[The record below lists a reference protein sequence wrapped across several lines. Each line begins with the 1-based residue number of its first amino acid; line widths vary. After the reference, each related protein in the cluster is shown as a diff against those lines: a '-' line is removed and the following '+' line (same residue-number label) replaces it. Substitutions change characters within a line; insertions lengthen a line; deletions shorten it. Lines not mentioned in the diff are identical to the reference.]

1 MVSLCQEKLGFVW
14 LITFVWGR
22 NDKKRQFSQRIITM
36 IEGFFRNYMACEIGF
51 GIIKRSFLQP
61 KIIVTVVVAKLC
73 RVTNFISTYKL
84 GYANFSLNANSQ
96 QPYYSFL
103 LRLEIKTFFVC

>member
-1 MVSLCQEKLGFVW
+1 
-14 LITFVWGR
+14 
-22 NDKKRQFSQRIITM
+22 M

-84 GYANFSLNANSQ
+84 GYANFSLDANSQ
-96 QPYYSFL
+96 QLYH
-103 LRLEIKTFFVC
+103 FFVTTRNQNLFLC

>member
-1 MVSLCQEKLGFVW
+1 
-14 LITFVWGR
+14 
-22 NDKKRQFSQRIITM
+22 M

-96 QPYYSFL
+96 KPYYF
-103 LRLEIKTFFVC
+103 FFVSTRNQNLFCVLGIHDLWYYISNLRKIYQL